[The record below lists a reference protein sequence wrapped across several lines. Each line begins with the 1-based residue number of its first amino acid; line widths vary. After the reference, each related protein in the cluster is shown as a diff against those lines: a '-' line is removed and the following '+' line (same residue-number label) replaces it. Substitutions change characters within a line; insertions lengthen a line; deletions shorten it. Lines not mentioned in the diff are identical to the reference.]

1 MILSEILIKITRIY
15 IRHFI
20 SEERALQ
27 QIMAKQLIQLII
39 SGGQVVGKAFSNAV
53 RQEIRMSQQ
62 AANAR
67 YSGNQSTEAA
77 AETAKMGL
85 TVDEAKE
92 ILNVSELKPEDIE
105 KNFEHLFAVN
115 DKAKGGSFYL
125 QSKVGSD

>member
-1 MILSEILIKITRIY
+1 MSF
-15 IRHFI
+15 HFRGV
-20 SEERALQ
+20 SSLQ

-39 SGGQVVGKAFSNAV
+39 SGSQVVGKAFSNAV
-53 RQEIRMSQQ
+53 KQEIRMSQQ

-67 YSGNQSTEAA
+67 YSGNKSTEQA

-92 ILNVSELKPEDIE
+92 ILNVSELKPEEIE
-105 KNFEHLFAVN
+105 KNFEHLFSVN

-125 QSKVGSD
+125 QSKVSSETDRREP

>member
-1 MILSEILIKITRIY
+1 MSFHFRGLSL
-15 IRHFI
+15 H
-20 SEERALQ
+20 

-39 SGGQVVGKAFSNAV
+39 SGSQVVGKAFSNAV

-67 YSGNQSTEAA
+67 YSGNQSTEQA

-85 TVDEAKE
+85 TVEEAKD
-92 ILNVSELKPEDIE
+92 ILNVSDLKPEDIE
-105 KNFEHLFAVN
+105 KNYEHLFSVN

-125 QSKVGSD
+125 QSKVSPN

>member
-1 MILSEILIKITRIY
+1 MITEILIKITRIY
-15 IRHFI
+15 ICHFI
-20 SEERALQ
+20 SEGSPLH

-39 SGGQVVGKAFSNAV
+39 SGGQVMGKAFSNAV

-67 YSGNQSTEAA
+67 YSGNQSTEQA

-85 TVDEAKE
+85 TVEEAKE

-105 KNFEHLFAVN
+105 KNYEHLYTAN

-125 QSKVGSD
+125 QSKVSPD